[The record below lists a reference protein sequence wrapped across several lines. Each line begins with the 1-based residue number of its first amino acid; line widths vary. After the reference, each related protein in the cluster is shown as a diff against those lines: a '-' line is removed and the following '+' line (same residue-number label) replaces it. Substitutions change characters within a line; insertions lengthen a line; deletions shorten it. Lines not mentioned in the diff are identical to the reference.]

1 MIPVSHHELI
11 EKLADLRQLSPD
23 VRFGQL
29 LANLGLLVEDQT
41 DLSLWDVE
49 DTRLLEIMEQ
59 HRVDLRQRQQTG
71 A

>member
-1 MIPVSHHELI
+1 MIQATQHELI
-11 EKLADLRQLSPD
+11 EKLAELQQLSPD

-41 DLSLWDVE
+41 DQSLWDVE
-49 DTRLLEIMEQ
+49 DATLLEVIEK
-59 HRVDLRQRQQTG
+59 HRTDLLRRHQTG